1 MNDTTSKKLFH
12 YIRKLPIELV
22 YIIESYVPTEVT
34 LFLNKKNYINNH
46 KHLMQNSIDKKQ
58 IENYIRFIVRQD
70 NDLAFKLILDENIH
84 KWFKITKYLY
94 KDAIFM
100 NYVYFLISYCE
111 DNESTKCKNL
121 ILNKLD
127 ELGLSKN
134 QHKKSLVKYITS

>member
-1 MNDTTSKKLFH
+1 
-12 YIRKLPIELV
+12 
-22 YIIESYVPTEVT
+22 
-34 LFLNKKNYINNH
+34 
-46 KHLMQNSIDKKQ
+46 MQNSINKKQ

-111 DNESTKCKNL
+111 DNESIKCKQL
-121 ILNKLD
+121 VLNKLD

-134 QHKKSLVKYITS
+134 QHKKSLVKYITT

>member
-1 MNDTTSKKLFH
+1 MNHASDKLFQ

-22 YIIESYVPTEVT
+22 YIVESYIPTDVT

-46 KHLMQNSIDKKQ
+46 KYLMESAIDKKQ

-70 NDLAFKLILDENIH
+70 NDLAFKNILDENIH
-84 KWFKITKYLY
+84 KWFKIKKYIH

-111 DNESTKCKNL
+111 DNESEKCKKL

-134 QHKKSLVKYITS
+134 QHKKTLVKYITS